1 MLDKLQKE
9 VCRIVGPTLAD
20 SLKTLTCR
28 SLTSLSLFNKWVKV
42 FKNGPSKRQPLG
54 SALGRPYPC
63 KFLEAVFQNFYL
75 VCSRILFP
83 KYYLCRWSSE
93 LSQLVLLPQLRGR
106 SPVILIGCLIFLSA
120 SPFLDVTR
128 MSLSTVSFLAR
139 LNSGIICLQNAV
151 RRFTYDLNGFTSRV
165 NGHLLSFYLCF
176 RSN

>member
-1 MLDKLQKE
+1 MLQADH
-9 VCRIVGPTLAD
+9 TLA
-20 SLKTLTCR
+20 
-28 SLTSLSLFNKWVKV
+28 N
-42 FKNGPSKRQPLG
+42 
-54 SALGRPYPC
+54 
-63 KFLEAVFQNFYL
+63 FLEAVFQNFYL

-106 SPVILIGCLIFLSA
+106 SPVVLIGCLIFLSA
-120 SPFLDVTR
+120 SPFLDVVR

-176 RSN
+176 RSNQSFCMLFIFVFFFFLVNFLCCNDC